1 MAEQTYRD
9 RWQPAQF
16 RDIEFLT
23 DSHDAKGGRRLVVH
37 EFPGAEQ
44 PLVEDLGGKA
54 WDWSLNAYFL
64 GDSYD
69 LEADALIGKLNQ
81 AGADWLIHPWLGR
94 LWVRPRS
101 WSRRDSNN
109 ENGFCTVSIEFVPG
123 GEEPATPSRDKVDW
137 AIYRGSVVS
146 SAAIDDFDLL
156 AMSADG
162 LNAFVSTVQGGL
174 EYVRQAISFATL
186 PLTWSQQIMGVIS
199 GVKGDIATLAAIPGH
214 YAAALFG
221 LTNSIGLGADDAGL
235 ADTDRPR
242 VVSRL
247 TALAARPAYV
257 ISGVAATDSAVRANL
272 VAEQALQS
280 RLFLAAAMQVAL
292 ADYRTEAD
300 RDAVLS
306 AVDTAYDALL
316 PTLPDAVFQAVVS
329 ARVAL
334 IEAVMAQDLKPQVIK
349 DVVSPLPSTVLAH
362 RLQVDEDVFMARNA
376 VRHPLFVGGRV
387 YG

>member
-1 MAEQTYRD
+1 MAETYRD
-9 RWQPAQF
+9 RWEPAQF
-16 RDIEFLT
+16 RGIEFLT
-23 DSHDAKGGRRLVVH
+23 ESHDAKGGRRLAVH

-64 GDSYD
+64 GDNYD

-81 AGADWLIHPWLGR
+81 PGADWLIHPWLGR

-101 WSRRDSNN
+101 WSRRDSNH

-137 AIYRGSVVS
+137 AIDRSAAVS
-146 SAAIDDFDLL
+146 SAAIDAFDLI

-162 LNAFVSTVQGGL
+162 LNAFVATVQDRL
-174 EYVRQAISFATL
+174 ESVRQAISFATL
-186 PLTWSQQIMGVIS
+186 PLTWSQQIMGVNS
-199 GVKGDIATLAAIPGH
+199 GVKGDIATLVAIPGH
-214 YAAALFG
+214 YANAIFSLA
-221 LTNSIGLGADDAGL
+221 NSIGLGADEAGL

-247 TALAARPAYV
+247 AALATRPAYV
-257 ISGVAATDSAVRANL
+257 ISGVAAIDSAVRANL
-272 VAEQALQS
+272 AAEQALQS

-306 AVDTAYDALL
+306 AVDQAYDALL

-329 ARVAL
+329 ARAAL
-334 IEAVMAQDLKPQVIK
+334 NEALMAQDLKPQVIK

-362 RLQVDEDVFMARNA
+362 RLQIDEAVFRARNA